1 MLVKRLP
8 AARRENSTM
17 NQRGSD
23 GGEGCEQTRRNL
35 ALEGSIN
42 SICRRFSPRCSKET
56 YSINSRYIH
65 SQSEYKLAFKDGSD
79 AKHIPGI
86 GPKRLFTLRRY
97 KGESRLGYGPI
108 TLFLRPEGGIFKE
121 LRRYVDED
129 DDLLC
134 DGAKSAT
141 KDSSD
146 DEDFTKS
153 D

>member
-1 MLVKRLP
+1 MEDKRGETLP
-8 AARRENSTM
+8 LKVPSTASAEDFRLAA
-17 NQRGSD
+17 
-23 GGEGCEQTRRNL
+23 
-35 ALEGSIN
+35 
-42 SICRRFSPRCSKET
+42 
-56 YSINSRYIH
+56 
-65 SQSEYKLAFKDGSD
+65 DGSD

-121 LRRYVDED
+121 LRRSVDED

-134 DGAKSAT
+134 DSAKSAT